1 MVVPSH
7 RLRCVSLPN
16 YIFPAASVLS
26 TELETET
33 ILIEMGSE
41 RYFSLKGTGSSF
53 WRLIQAD
60 PSIERVIEALLREYA
75 VDEAVL
81 RRDLTTLCGKLAE
94 QGLATPSATA
104 P

>member
-1 MVVPSH
+1 M
-7 RLRCVSLPN
+7 SLPN

-26 TELETET
+26 TELEAET
-33 ILIEMGSE
+33 ILIEMNSE

-60 PSIERVIEALLREYA
+60 PSVERVIEALLREYA

-81 RRDLTTLCGKLAE
+81 RRDLTVLCGKLAE
-94 QGLATPSATA
+94 QGLATPAATA